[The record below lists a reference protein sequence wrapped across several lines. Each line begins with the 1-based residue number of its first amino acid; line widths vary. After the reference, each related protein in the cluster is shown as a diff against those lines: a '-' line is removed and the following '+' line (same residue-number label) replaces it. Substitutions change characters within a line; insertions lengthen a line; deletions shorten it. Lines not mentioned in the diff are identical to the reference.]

1 MVHGG
6 KRVRG
11 WPEEPAEGLSGVL
24 EPPRVSCGGC
34 LAAALTTVVV
44 AFFALVV
51 FVLPHSLMFASPQ
64 KSAVGLAHGSSAP
77 EVRAADAAAIRQDD
91 AALDLAAPAPR
102 WTRAALDDV
111 RDRCETTQVVHCSRT
126 TRRMLYSTVDPGAT
140 AATASLDRA
149 LRAHGW
155 TPVTAREYDRKDM
168 TLFLTWTA

>member
-77 EVRAADAAAIRQDD
+77 EVR
-91 AALDLAAPAPR
+91 
-102 WTRAALDDV
+102 
-111 RDRCETTQVVHCSRT
+111 
-126 TRRMLYSTVDPGAT
+126 
-140 AATASLDRA
+140 
-149 LRAHGW
+149 
-155 TPVTAREYDRKDM
+155 DRKS
-168 TLFLTWTA
+168 TRLNSSHSCISYAVFCLKKKKIAQRSSTITQHLLRTR